1 MLASACAFANPGHA
15 KDTSFNLIQRGRYLA
30 TAGDCVACHTSEKGK
45 PFAGGRA
52 IETPFGIIY
61 SPNITPDRETGIGA
75 WSDDDFYRALHSGVG
90 PDDTRLYPA
99 FPYPYFTK
107 MSRDDVAAV
116 RAFLNTLEP
125 VKSER
130 PASQLTWP
138 LGYRFLMRGWNW
150 MFFDEGAFRPDPAQS
165 AEWNRGAYLVRGP
178 GHCGGCHTPK
188 NFAGGDKKSQ
198 RLEGGQI
205 QNWFAPQLANNH
217 RFGTGSW
224 SVEEIVEYLKTG
236 RNSRSGATGLMA
248 EVVTDSTS
256 KLEPKDLRAIA
267 VYLKSKAPSSAVW
280 VGRPDET
287 SMETGRA
294 IFNASCAAC
303 HKQDGSGV
311 PRMFPPLAHNANAQ
325 STDATTVVRVILQGA
340 QTVSTDER
348 PTPATMP
355 AFDWK
360 LSNAEVAAVATY
372 VRNSWGNAAP
382 TVSVDQVKTLRETL
396 RPKTK

>member
-1 MLASACAFANPGHA
+1 MAHAIRQKTSRAA
-15 KDTSFNLIQRGRYLA
+15 KDEPIQGRSKTGSRPISVKHASGLA
-30 TAGDCVACHTSEKGK
+30 
-45 PFAGGRA
+45 
-52 IETPFGIIY
+52 
-61 SPNITPDRETGIGA
+61 
-75 WSDDDFYRALHSGVG
+75 
-90 PDDTRLYPA
+90 
-99 FPYPYFTK
+99 
-107 MSRDDVAAV
+107 
-116 RAFLNTLEP
+116 
-125 VKSER
+125 
-130 PASQLTWP
+130 
-138 LGYRFLMRGWNW
+138 
-150 MFFDEGAFRPDPAQS
+150 
-165 AEWNRGAYLVRGP
+165 
-178 GHCGGCHTPK
+178 
-188 NFAGGDKKSQ
+188 
-198 RLEGGQI
+198 
-205 QNWFAPQLANNH
+205 
-217 RFGTGSW
+217 SW
-224 SVEEIVEYLKTG
+224 SVDDIVEYLKTG
-236 RNSRSGATGLMA
+236 RNQHSGATGLMA
-248 EVVTDSTS
+248 EVVKKSTS
-256 KLEPKDLRAIA
+256 KMKDDDLRAMA

-325 STDATTVVRVILQGA
+325 STDATTVVRVILQRA